1 MASEVKLSSKGQI
14 VVPKE
19 ARKKLGLRK
28 GDRLKVEIDEKTKS
42 IIFRASVEAP
52 RDIFVRAGT
61 KTTSSLLK
69 ESDSMDEKK
78 IKRLLNSIGVSSE
91 H

>member
-1 MASEVKLSSKGQI
+1 MASEVRLSSKGQV

-19 ARKKLGLRK
+19 VRKKLGLRK
-28 GDRLKVEIDEKTKS
+28 GDKLKVEVDEQTKS
-42 IIFRASVEAP
+42 IIFKPSVEAP

-61 KTTSSLLK
+61 NTTSALLK
-69 ESDSMDEKK
+69 ESDRVNEKK
-78 IKRLLNSIGVSSE
+78 IKRLLSSIGVTSD